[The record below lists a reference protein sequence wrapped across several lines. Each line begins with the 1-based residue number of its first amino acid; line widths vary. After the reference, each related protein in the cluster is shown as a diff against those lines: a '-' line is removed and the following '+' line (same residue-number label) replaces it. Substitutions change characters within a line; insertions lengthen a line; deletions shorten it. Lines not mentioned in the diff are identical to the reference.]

1 MEILEKFRKGVNEI
15 LKGANRVMDAFI
27 EITEKFNGI
36 KVCLPLKE
44 IKSVSVDKDGNTFI
58 ETGKDAD
65 GEPTGIYCKD
75 AYSQIML
82 KLIKFIL

>member
-1 MEILEKFRKGVNEI
+1 MEQIQILRKGINKI
-15 LKGANRVMDAFI
+15 LKGANQIMDAFI
-27 EITEKFNGI
+27 EITEKFDGI

-58 ETGKDAD
+58 ETGKDAN
-65 GEPTGIYCKD
+65 GEPTGVYCKD

-82 KLIKFIL
+82 KLIKYIL

>member
-1 MEILEKFRKGVNEI
+1 MRELEKLRKGINDF
-15 LKGANRVMDAFI
+15 LKGANEIMDAFI
-27 EITEKFNGI
+27 EITEKFDGI
-36 KVCLPLKE
+36 KVCLPIKE

-65 GEPTGIYCKD
+65 GQPTGVYTQD

-82 KLIKFIL
+82 KLIRFIL